1 MFIHITF
8 SQRRGAGGVSAAS
21 REMRRPSGLIR
32 PSRFSGETKHVQSHA
47 YSDRLTRWNR
57 LTIVC
62 ERRAFRSTWS
72 VGQPEE
78 LRAAGGGGAQ
88 VLTLRKGPRLAS
100 LSRLR
105 SRTMRRLALAVRP
118 LPSARL
124 ACARLRSSTA
134 CLSTDSSNQN
144 GAALSFLE
152 KARRAARE
160 RASLRMS
167 SDQAEG
173 QASDELPTVDDARP
187 PPLSA
192 PAQAAAA
199 AAAAA
204 AGARGSAGSVPKK
217 LVELSPSEQQAKLI
231 GIDMAPNAGLPDG
244 LTDDAILTFLL
255 ETWDA
260 PKTGPPRRKL
270 YKLQRSLD
278 VADVWPLKS
287 TAFDERL
294 QEKEI
299 LLSAVHRAAMVREIP
314 VFKKGDP
321 DQGGRCMRA
330 LASLRALSVGELRQG
345 QPFTSGNGRTK
356 QLRRPG
362 GNGGGRPNDGGQRGG
377 QRGGHQGG
385 GSGGYW
391 EGGRLVT
398 GGSDSGTDHDRYGSA
413 WDDEDSRSA
422 GR

>member
-1 MFIHITF
+1 MQATRRFL
-8 SQRRGAGGVSAAS
+8 SPPPRLLDDAERGAG
-21 REMRRPSGLIR
+21 
-32 PSRFSGETKHVQSHA
+32 
-47 YSDRLTRWNR
+47 
-57 LTIVC
+57 
-62 ERRAFRSTWS
+62 
-72 VGQPEE
+72 
-78 LRAAGGGGAQ
+78 
-88 VLTLRKGPRLAS
+88 
-100 LSRLR
+100 
-105 SRTMRRLALAVRP
+105 MRRLALALRP
-118 LPSARL
+118 LPSARF

-173 QASDELPTVDDARP
+173 QSSDELPTADDARP

-199 AAAAA
+199 L
-204 AGARGSAGSVPKK
+204 AGASGSASSRPKK
-217 LVELSPSEQQAKLI
+217 LVELSSSEQQAKLT
-231 GIDMAPNAGLPDG
+231 GIDMTPNAGLPDG

-294 QEKEI
+294 EEKEI

>member
-1 MFIHITF
+1 MLLLFRLLPP
-8 SQRRGAGGVSAAS
+8 SQTA
-21 REMRRPSGLIR
+21 
-32 PSRFSGETKHVQSHA
+32 
-47 YSDRLTRWNR
+47 
-57 LTIVC
+57 
-62 ERRAFRSTWS
+62 
-72 VGQPEE
+72 
-78 LRAAGGGGAQ
+78 
-88 VLTLRKGPRLAS
+88 
-100 LSRLR
+100 
-105 SRTMRRLALAVRP
+105 RTMRRLAALRP
-118 LPSARL
+118 LPSARF

-299 LLSAVHRAAMVREIP
+299 LLSAVHRAAVVREMP

-321 DQGGRCMRA
+321 NQGGRCMRA
-330 LASLRALSVGELRQG
+330 LASLRSLSIGELRQA
-345 QPFTSGNGRTK
+345 QNVTSGNGRTK
-356 QLRRPG
+356 QPRRPG
-362 GNGGGRPNDGGQRGG
+362 GNWGGRPNDGGQRGG

-422 GR
+422 RR